1 MSLKSTRQAG
11 RWETQAELLHFSL
24 EVEILLFQKPHSL
37 FLKLS
42 ADWMIPTHTMEG
54 NLLCS
59 NWFTDCKCQSH
70 LILSSQH
77 LGCCFTKQLGTL
89 VQSSW
94 HTRFTIALTKSTNIY
109 CNDCPWCI
117 DEGHYAC
124 HVLAILILVV
134 LKCFF
139 GIRKSLSLA
148 KLQEYCRKWN
158 NLYLKDFF
166 FMWKAGR
173 ERPYISWREFSMN
186 YTFLCCCI
194 IFWYRHLKFL
204 SDYITQSFSP
214 HSLYIPHSPIY
225 AIERSSVAILL
236 YS

>member
-11 RWETQAELLHFSL
+11 RWETQAELLYCSL

-89 VQSSW
+89 VQSSC

-109 CNDCPWCI
+109 SNDCPWCI

-124 HVLAILILVV
+124 HVLAVLILVV

-166 FMWKAGR
+166 FFHVKGR
-173 ERPYISWREFSMN
+173 KRKTLYLMKRVFNELHFSLPLH
-186 YTFLCCCI
+186 YFLI
-194 IFWYRHLKFL
+194 
-204 SDYITQSFSP
+204 
-214 HSLYIPHSPIY
+214 
-225 AIERSSVAILL
+225 
-236 YS
+236 